1 MLKPSELPDDLPNR
15 TSRIQHFIAGNLIK
29 PTSRLTGE
37 QRILL
42 QPHGEADSYGRTHI
56 TPDTFANSITDVNR
70 SVERIPEHRENLEK
84 YTFARD
90 MLLEQMRTDIPQ
102 HQKDMATAQVKRMY
116 QPQIDRAQ
124 RSLDHAEKAEMP
136 LTGLHTTLAAL
147 LGKRAVGWSLS
158 DANSKNSDYL
168 DMDTTKEP
176 AYPFED
182 SIPGMTVS
190 KNSEIAEGKAAH
202 HADTAS
208 LPLLQRVASRVAPW
222 HANVHAL
229 NSAYG
234 GPEEGGWTYTTGKT
248 ITNSRG
254 YITQRGARRAA
265 ERLSEQF
272 KPGRHGVENMS
283 ASDVYQMDRDQGAFE
298 PLEYTD
304 NMADSMGMPSKFIQ
318 EPNDEDYDYSHF
330 GKPSTDYDVTVTR
343 GKAGDYPKNKPYYQ

>member
-1 MLKPSELPDDLPNR
+1 MLKPSELPGDLPNR

-37 QRILL
+37 QRMLL
-42 QPHGEADSYGRTHI
+42 QPHGEEDSYGRTNI
-56 TPDTFANSITDVNR
+56 TTNTFANSITDVNR

-90 MLLEQMRTDIPQ
+90 MVIDQMRTDIPQ
-102 HQKDMATAQVKRMY
+102 HQKDRAIEQVNRMY

-124 RSLDHAEKAEMP
+124 RSLAHAERAEMP

-147 LGKRAVGWSLS
+147 LGKRAVGWALS
-158 DANSKNSDYL
+158 DDNSKNSDYL
-168 DMDTTKEP
+168 DMDTTREP
-176 AYPFED
+176 AYSFED
-182 SIPGMTVS
+182 SIPGMSVM

-208 LPLLQRVASRVAPW
+208 LPLLQRLASRVAPW
-222 HANVHAL
+222 HANVHAR

-234 GPEEGGWTYTTGKT
+234 GAEEGGWTYTTGKT

-254 YITQRGARRAA
+254 YVTQRGARRAA

-272 KPGRHGVENMS
+272 KPGSHGIENMS
-283 ASDVYQMDRDQGAFE
+283 ASDAYQMDKDQGAFD
-298 PLEYTD
+298 PQEYTD
-304 NMADSMGMPSKFIQ
+304 NLGESLGMPSTFIQ

-343 GKAGDYPKNKPYYQ
+343 GKAGDYPKNKPHYE